1 MAINAKLGASSTGN
15 FKVKFSAPTQ
25 EITLKDQSLKGVRL
39 DSLADVNPASSAN
52 GSILVYDAD
61 SDTYVQRDILTFDT
75 DTGAFKLDAG
85 DDGF

>member
-15 FKVKFSAPTQ
+15 FKVKFNAPTQ